1 VTATHSG
8 AVDTNSAGTYTVT
21 YNANDANG
29 NAATPVTRTVVV
41 GSTFA
46 SWSVGAILNS
56 ENLAK
61 YAIGGAINLSVE
73 GAQPTSALDGTSLSI
88 TAIVRTDDPTHL
100 TVVGQAVTNLVD
112 YATPGL
118 VVEVVGDAT
127 GIDQAGVPIGCT
139 KKKFSVPRAGDGR
152 KFLRLNATLAP

>member
-1 VTATHSG
+1 
-8 AVDTNSAGTYTVT
+8 
-21 YNANDANG
+21 
-29 NAATPVTRTVVV
+29 
-41 GSTFA
+41 
-46 SWSVGAILNS
+46 
-56 ENLAK
+56 LAK
-61 YAIGGAINLSVE
+61 YAIGGASNLSVE
-73 GAQPTSALDGTSLSI
+73 GVQPTSAVDGASLSI
-88 TAIVRTDDPTHL
+88 TAIVRTDDTTL

-118 VVEVVGDAT
+118 VVEVVGDVT